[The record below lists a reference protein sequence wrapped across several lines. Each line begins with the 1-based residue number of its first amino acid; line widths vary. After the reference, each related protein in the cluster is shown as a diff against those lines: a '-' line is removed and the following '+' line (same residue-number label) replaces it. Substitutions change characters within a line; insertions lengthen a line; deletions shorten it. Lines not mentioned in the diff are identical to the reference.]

1 MVSRK
6 KEDQDPHANR
16 EAEKYENPIQSREF
30 IIAHLK
36 ERGAP
41 ATHETL
47 CDELGQTS
55 PEGVEALRRRL
66 IAMCRDGQMI
76 CNRRGAYLP
85 IEEADL
91 VTGRI
96 IGHKDGFGFLVP
108 DDGGSDLFL
117 TARQMRQVFHGDR
130 VAARVDRVDD
140 RGRRE
145 GVIVEV
151 LEYRTNQTVGRFF
164 QESGISFV
172 VPENARI
179 NHEVLIPQEHAAEAR
194 HGQYVVVDIIR
205 QPSVRTQP
213 LGKIVEVLGEHMAPG
228 MEIDVAIRSYD
239 IPNSWPPALGEQVA
253 KIPDEVTEKDKENR
267 VDIRNLRLVTI
278 DDETARDFDD
288 AVYCEP
294 RPRGGYRL
302 LVAIA
307 DVSHYVRPGSPLDD
321 EAVNRSTSVY
331 FPDHVVPML
340 PEKLSNGLCSL
351 NPGVDRLCMVA
362 DMTISASGKISGYSF
377 YQAVMYSHARLT
389 YNKVS
394 DMLENPDTESGYRLC
409 EQYAHVLPQLHNL
422 YGLYQ
427 LLRKARTERGA
438 IDFETTETK
447 IVFDADRKIEEIVP
461 VTRNN
466 AHKIIEE
473 CMLCANVATAKFL
486 KKHKL
491 PALYRVHDGPSEERL
506 NAVRLFLGE
515 LGLQLGGGDSPS
527 SADYQALL
535 SEISDRSDANVIQTV
550 MLRSLSQAVYSPE
563 EGGHFGLGF
572 SGYSHFTSPIRR
584 YPDLIAHRAIKS
596 VIHSE
601 SASKD
606 IVKPPKPDPEL
617 AEYPYDFAR
626 MQQLGEHTSMAERRA
641 DDATRDVMAWLKCE
655 YLRDHVGE
663 EFDGVIAAVVPFGF
677 FVELSGVY
685 IEGLVHVSTLS
696 GDFFHHDSAKHRL
709 IGERTAMSFRLGDE
723 LRVKVMRVGMEDRKI
738 DLEMVSD
745 PVHRKEDRD
754 ALDIPDRSDARKG
767 RRKAGGKSGGGK
779 SGREKSGGGKPE
791 DRVKAPS
798 KAPRTGE
805 SAKKSDAPLKAPR
818 KRPAA
823 SKPSPKPKPE
833 SSKPNPD
840 EPMSA
845 RDELVAQAAKL
856 ALDKD
861 KKPGKGGK
869 ADKKR
874 KSRK

>member
-1 MVSRK
+1 MVSSK
-6 KEDQDPHANR
+6 KTDNDPHAGR
-16 EAEKYENPIQSREF
+16 EAEKYDNPIQSREF
-30 IIAHLK
+30 ILEHLTQ
-36 ERGAP
+36 RGAP

-47 CDELGQTS
+47 CSELGQES
-55 PEGVEALRRRL
+55 PEGIEALRRRL

-91 VTGRI
+91 VTGRVV
-96 IGHKDGFGFLVP
+96 GHKDGFGFLIP

-140 RGRRE
+140 KGRRE

-151 LEYRTNQTVGRFF
+151 LEHRTAQTVGRFF
-164 QESGISFV
+164 QESGIGFV

-179 NHEVLIPQEHAAEAR
+179 NHEVLVPQENCGDAR
-194 HGQYVVVDIIR
+194 PGQYVVVDIIR
-205 QPSVRTQP
+205 QPTVRTQP

-239 IPNSWPPALGEQVA
+239 IPHSWPPAVGEQTA
-253 KIPDEVTEKDKENR
+253 QIAEEVTEKDKANR

-278 DDETARDFDD
+278 DDESARDFDD

-307 DVSHYVRPGSPLDD
+307 DVSHYVRPGTPLDD

-362 DMTISASGKISGYSF
+362 DMTISAAGNISGYSF

-394 DMLENPDTESGYRLC
+394 SMLEHPDTEQGYKLC
-409 EQYAHVLPQLHNL
+409 EQYAHVLPQLHNI

-427 LLRKARTERGA
+427 LLRKARSERGA

-447 IVFDADRKIEEIVP
+447 VVFDADRKIEEIVP
-461 VTRNN
+461 VQRND

-473 CMLCANVATAKFL
+473 CMLCANVATARFL
-486 KKHKL
+486 KKHKR

-515 LGLQLGGGDSPS
+515 LGLQLGGGDSPT
-527 SADYQALL
+527 SADYRALL
-535 SEISDRSDANVIQTV
+535 SQVSDRSDFNVIQTV
-550 MLRSLSQAVYSPE
+550 MLRSLSQAVYTPE

-572 SGYSHFTSPIRR
+572 AGYAHFTSPIRR
-584 YPDLIAHRAIKS
+584 YPDLVAHRAIKS

-601 SASKD
+601 EAAKD
-606 IVKPPKPDPEL
+606 VVKPAKRDHEL
-617 AEYPYDFAR
+617 AEYPYDLASMER
-626 MQQLGEHTSMAERRA
+626 LGQHTSMAERRA
-641 DDATRDVMAWLKCE
+641 DDATRDVTAWLKCE
-655 YLRDHVGE
+655 YLSENVGE

-696 GDFFHHDSAKHRL
+696 GDFFHHDAAKHRL
-709 IGERTAMSFRLGDE
+709 IGEHTAQSFRLGDDV
-723 LRVKVMRVGMEDRKI
+723 RVKLVRVGMEDRKI
-738 DLEMVSD
+738 DLELTSE
-745 PVHRKEDRD
+745 PQHRQADRD
-754 ALDIPDRSDARKG
+754 ALNITRKEPRGKAKGRGKGAGREGKPNTRSDT
-767 RRKAGGKSGGGK
+767 
-779 SGREKSGGGKPE
+779 REKP
-791 DRVKAPS
+791 A
-798 KAPRTGE
+798 
-805 SAKKSDAPLKAPR
+805 AK
-818 KRPAA
+818 KRPAKA
-823 SKPSPKPKPE
+823 AGDKPKSPPAG
-833 SSKPNPD
+833 KPKAGKN

-856 ALDKD
+856 AL
-861 KKPGKGGK
+861 GK
-869 ADKKR
+869 DKKR
-874 KSRK
+874 KPGKSGK